1 MNNSTNAETIQTFRL
16 PISMV
21 GIGANVGVLANI
33 LEAWGTSEI
42 MFKRLYL
49 IYLSPLFLLWI
60 YTADI
65 E

>member
-1 MNNSTNAETIQTFRL
+1 
-16 PISMV
+16 MV